1 MTMIDKNDISTKVK
15 RYIVRESF
23 SPDEAI
29 HNDSLIFE
37 NSLLD
42 SMGFLFLIDFLK
54 EEFSIEIEDS
64 ELIDENFKSINN
76 ITEFMLKK
84 LEIKNMKKESTI

>member
-1 MTMIDKNDISTKVK
+1 MIDKNDISTKVK

-23 SPDEAI
+23 SLDVAI
-29 HNDSLIFE
+29 QNDTLIFE

-84 LEIKNMKKESTI
+84 LEKNMRTESII

>member
-1 MTMIDKNDISTKVK
+1 MIDKNDISTKVN

-23 SPDEAI
+23 SPDIPI
-29 HNDSLIFE
+29 HNDTLIFE

-64 ELIDENFKSINN
+64 ELIDENFKSVNN

-84 LEIKNMKKESTI
+84 LERENMKTESII